1 MPRTPEVEQLT
12 FAAGQADLTRGVIDI
27 PVDAISA
34 IDPEQRISLVR
45 LAAEQGLVFGESEA
59 LGEEDAD
66 LQVGRDDFASAS
78 PKMLR
83 SGLYIDVLD
92 PRYRD
97 KSTQQLLWAWGKP
110 PMNPPAVQG
119 LDLQRT
125 GVVVPA
131 DEFKIV
137 AHSPPR
143 IAKFA
148 EAQTRHANRDN
159 IDRVVVDERVGRSAG
174 HSMESKIA
182 RIGSLEEDIK
192 AEIDLL
198 RIPYREAASTWR
210 AHFGPKKLAAIKKEA
225 DERIH
230 EMVETATI
238 NLNPGSF
245 EIRALHRAVAARL
258 HRGSRQEIAQSW
270 RIYTSL
276 AGQYATARLVKA
288 THSRV
293 RCQELLEHQYRP
305 YLERAEEASAPQ
317 IAA

>member
-12 FAAGQADLTRGVIDI
+12 FAAGLADQSRGVIDVS
-27 PVDAISA
+27 VDAMPSVNP
-34 IDPEQRISLVR
+34 DRRITLVR
-45 LAAEQGLVFGESEA
+45 LAGEQGLFIAPEAVETGEDVE
-59 LGEEDAD
+59 
-66 LQVGRDDFASAS
+66 LQVGRDDFASAR
-78 PKMLR
+78 PDILR
-83 SGLYIDVLD
+83 SGLYIDMLD

-110 PMNPPAVQG
+110 PINPAAVQG
-119 LDLQRT
+119 LNLQRT

-137 AHSPPR
+137 AHSPER
-143 IAKFA
+143 IGKFA

-159 IDRVVVDERVGRSAG
+159 IDRGVVDERVGRSGG
-174 HSMESKIA
+174 HSMESKIE

-230 EMVETATI
+230 EMVETATL

-258 HRGSRQEIAQSW
+258 HRGSPQEIAQSW

-288 THSRV
+288 AHSRV
-293 RCQELLEHQYRP
+293 RCQELLEDQYRP
-305 YLERAEEASAPQ
+305 YLERSEETAISQ

>member
-1 MPRTPEVEQLT
+1 MASNHEIEQLT
-12 FAAGQADLTRGVIDI
+12 FASGLADQSRGVMDI
-27 PVDAISA
+27 PVESMPA
-34 IDPEQRISLVR
+34 IDPDSRITLVR
-45 LAAEQGLVFGESEA
+45 LASEQGLAIAAEPIETG
-59 LGEEDAD
+59 EDAE
-66 LQVGRDDFASAS
+66 LQVGRDDFARAR
-78 PKMLR
+78 PDILR
-83 SGLYIDVLD
+83 RGLYIDMLD

-110 PMNPPAVQG
+110 PMDPPAVQG

-137 AHSPPR
+137 AHSPTR
-143 IAKFA
+143 ITKFA

-159 IDRVVVDERVGRSAG
+159 LDRVAVDEGVGRSAG
-174 HSMESKIA
+174 HAMESKIG
-182 RIGSLEEDIK
+182 RIGSLEEDIR

-210 AHFGPKKLAAIKKEA
+210 AHFGPKRLGAIKKEA

-230 EMVETATI
+230 EMIETATL

-258 HRGSRQEIAQSW
+258 HRGSRQEIAHAW

-288 THSRV
+288 THSRI
-293 RCQELLEHQYRP
+293 RCQELLEEQYRP
-305 YLERAEEASAPQ
+305 YLERAEEAGAPQ